1 MKYFVK
7 FKNIPLQETDR
18 IKYYSLRRIK
28 SAKEKITYSA
38 GYRVARTLYIEK

>member
-7 FKNIPLQETDR
+7 FENIPVQETNR
-18 IKYYSLRRIK
+18 VKYYSLRRIK
-28 SAKEKITYSA
+28 SAREKITYSA